1 MFFAGCWSY
10 NQKWGPADH
19 HSKVN
24 KEASLVE
31 RKVCFILDADNQRGG
46 GWTPIRKQTMPS
58 PPAIGDKSFYRQK
71 EVAPCRNS
79 TVSSDSHLEI
89 GHVVV

>member
-1 MFFAGCWSY
+1 MNFLMAVGFMAACLYKPTMEREKKRKILELQVCLFFAGCWSY

-46 GWTPIRKQTMPS
+46 GWTPI
-58 PPAIGDKSFYRQK
+58 
-71 EVAPCRNS
+71 
-79 TVSSDSHLEI
+79 
-89 GHVVV
+89 